1 MDTVHVAPMPTHPE
15 RWNDPRPDV
24 TAAVHAT
31 LTDGSCGPEMEIFV
45 YGLNRDLQLAIA
57 HQVAT
62 AAIGAYLAGRQ
73 S

>member
-1 MDTVHVAPMPTHPE
+1 MATATAPMPTHPE
-15 RWNDPRPDV
+15 RWNDPCPHV

-31 LTDGSCGPEMEIFV
+31 LTDGSCGPEMELFL

-57 HQVAT
+57 LKVAT
-62 AAIGAYLAGRQ
+62 VAIEAHLAGRK